1 MQALKVKAM
10 ASSKFMPW
18 LKARVKGKQNI
29 FSFKNCSM
37 MFAHRELMMMEEQL
51 NLAEIE
57 GFKMEEYILPLM
69 NI

>member
-1 MQALKVKAM
+1 
-10 ASSKFMPW
+10 
-18 LKARVKGKQNI
+18 
-29 FSFKNCSM
+29 M